1 MMRCAIFIAI
11 ACVALSAA
19 SFEEPKVDEE
29 LFLANNK
36 VSEEYEESFI
46 EAGGKPHPAQKP
58 AKKTN
63 VLTEEDLMMKGP
75 YWKWTSK
82 FRTKDDGK
90 YRMRELMTDGKVQ
103 KRSWALIG
111 TAKKKK
117 TKTKKSKIK
126 DSPSEEI
133 MVQAQGQAGWWRRR
147 RRHRHRRHRHRRHRH
162 RRFLSR
168 LPSENDPSRALSP
181 LDHWAPEPRVPP

>member
-1 MMRCAIFIAI
+1 MGHQLTTITIMRCAIFIAI
-11 ACVALSAA
+11 ACMALSAA

-46 EAGGKPHPAQKP
+46 EAPKPAQKP

-82 FRTKDDGK
+82 FKTKADGK
-90 YRMRELMTDGKVQ
+90 YRLRKLMAQHGQVA
-103 KRSWALIG
+103 KR
-111 TAKKKK
+111 
-117 TKTKKSKIK
+117 
-126 DSPSEEI
+126 D
-133 MVQAQGQAGWWRRR
+133 
-147 RRHRHRRHRHRRHRH
+147 
-162 RRFLSR
+162 
-168 LPSENDPSRALSP
+168 
-181 LDHWAPEPRVPP
+181 